1 MIERHL
7 LKLRA
12 RDSLS
17 AEEEQA
23 IRSAIGDVRDHPAGR
38 TIIHANVELSESTL
52 VLDGLIS
59 RYKDLRNGQRQV
71 TELHVPGDFA
81 DLHSFTLKRL
91 DHDLMAL
98 TPCRVATMSHENL
111 KRITEEFPI

>member
-38 TIIHANVELSESTL
+38 TLASFPTS
-52 VLDGLIS
+52 GLPWRRPRGS
-59 RYKDLRNGQRQV
+59 AG
-71 TELHVPGDFA
+71 A
-81 DLHSFTLKRL
+81 
-91 DHDLMAL
+91 
-98 TPCRVATMSHENL
+98 
-111 KRITEEFPI
+111 